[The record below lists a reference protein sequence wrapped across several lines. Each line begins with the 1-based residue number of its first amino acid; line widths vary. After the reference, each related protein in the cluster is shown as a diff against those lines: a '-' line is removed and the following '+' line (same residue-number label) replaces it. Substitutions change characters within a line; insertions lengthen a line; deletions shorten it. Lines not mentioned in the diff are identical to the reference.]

1 MVIEKDMSQS
11 LLEKDSTN
19 TVRRINITDTFSAL
33 HYPNYR
39 LWFFGQMI
47 SLMGTW
53 MQSTAQG
60 FLVFQLTQSPVYLG
74 YVGFASGVPAWLFT
88 LYGGF
93 IADRVQR
100 RTLLIITQTTMM
112 ILAFVLAG
120 LTFSG
125 MVQPWHIIVLAFL
138 LGVANAFDAPARQAF
153 VLEMVPREA
162 LTNAVALNATMFNTG
177 TAFGPAIAGITY
189 AMFGPAWCFM
199 INAISFIAVI
209 AALAMMKL
217 TPSPIDRSQ
226 KSVLQGIR
234 EGYRF
239 VRSDVIVRTLIL
251 YLAAV
256 SLFGMGFATL
266 MPDWAVKILGGDA
279 TTNGLLQSARGIG
292 ALIGALLTAALSRME
307 LRGRLVTWGSFLF
320 PAMLI
325 VFGLIHWL
333 PLSLLVLVIVGISQI
348 IYMNNSNS
356 LVQTETPDLLRG
368 RVLSI
373 YTLAFFGLVP
383 VGSLLVG
390 ALAAAIGEMNTLLLG
405 AALLFLCAVWMRLK
419 VPQIWQST

>member
-1 MVIEKDMSQS
+1 MKQS
-11 LLEKDSTN
+11 TSDAAYSTP
-19 TVRRINITDTFSAL
+19 VRRINFTDTFAAL
-33 HYPNYR
+33 HHPNYR
-39 LWFFGQMI
+39 LWFYGQMV

-60 FLVFQLTQSPVYLG
+60 FLVFQLTNSPVYLG
-74 YVGFASGVPAWLFT
+74 YVGFAAGVPAWIFT
-88 LYGGF
+88 LYGGY
-93 IADRVQR
+93 IADKMSR

-120 LTFSG
+120 LTFLG
-125 MVQPWHIIVLAFL
+125 IVQAWHIIVLAFL

-153 VLEMVPREA
+153 VLEMVPRED

-189 AMFGPAWCFM
+189 AMFGPAWCFL
-199 INAISFIAVI
+199 INGISFIAVI
-209 AALAMMKL
+209 AALVLMKL

-226 KSVLQGIR
+226 KSILQGIR

-239 VRSDVIVRTLIL
+239 AHKDVIVRTLIL

-292 ALIGALLTAALSRME
+292 ALIGALLTAALSRMQF
-307 LRGRLVTWGSFLF
+307 RGRLVTWGSFLF
-320 PAMLI
+320 PIMLI
-325 VFGLIHWL
+325 VFGLVHWL
-333 PLSLLVLVIVGISQI
+333 PLSLLVLIIVGISQI
-348 IYMNNSNS
+348 VYMNNSNS

-390 ALAAAIGEMNTLLLG
+390 ALANMIGEVNTLAFSALILLG
-405 AALLFLCAVWMRLK
+405 FAIWMRLK
-419 VPQIWQST
+419 TPAIWQSP

>member
-1 MVIEKDMSQS
+1 MSPSS
-11 LLEKDSTN
+11 LESPQTISP
-19 TVRRINITDTFSAL
+19 RRINITDTFAAL
-33 HYPNYR
+33 RHPNYR
-39 LWFFGQMI
+39 LWFYGQMI

-60 FLVFQLTQSPVYLG
+60 FLVFELTHSPVYLG

-93 IADRVQR
+93 VADRIQR
-100 RTLLIITQTTMM
+100 RNLLIMTQTSMM
-112 ILAFVLAG
+112 ILAFILAG

-125 MVQPWHIIVLAFL
+125 IVQPWHIIALAFL

-153 VLEMVPREA
+153 VLEMVPRQD

-199 INAISFIAVI
+199 INGISFIAII

-217 TPSPIDRSQ
+217 KPLPLDQSQ
-226 KSVLQGIR
+226 KSVFQGIR

-239 VRSDVIVRTLIL
+239 VRADVTVRTLIL

-256 SLFGMGFATL
+256 SLFGMGFVTL

-292 ALIGALLTAALSRME
+292 ALIGALLTAVLSRME

-320 PAMLI
+320 PLMLI

-333 PLSLLVLVIVGISQI
+333 PLAMLVLVMIGISQI
-348 IYMNNSNS
+348 VYMNNSNS
-356 LVQTETPDLLRG
+356 LMQTETPDHLRG

-373 YTLAFFGLVP
+373 YTLAFFGLMP

-390 ALAAAIGEMNTLLLG
+390 ALAAAIGEVNTLIFGAILLVI
-405 AALLFLCAVWMRLK
+405 CAIWMRLK
-419 VPQIWQST
+419 VPEIWQSA

>member
-1 MVIEKDMSQS
+1 MSPSAIESQQTIS
-11 LLEKDSTN
+11 P
-19 TVRRINITDTFSAL
+19 RRINITDTFAAL
-33 HYPNYR
+33 RYPNYR
-39 LWFFGQMI
+39 LWFYGQMI

-53 MQSTAQG
+53 MQATAQG
-60 FLVFQLTQSPVYLG
+60 FLVFELTRSSVYLG

-93 IADRVQR
+93 IADRIQR
-100 RTLLIITQTTMM
+100 RNLLIMTQTSMM
-112 ILAFVLAG
+112 ILAFILAG
-120 LTFSG
+120 LTFLG
-125 MVQPWHIIVLAFL
+125 IVQPWHIIALSFL
-138 LGVANAFDAPARQAF
+138 LGVTNAFDAPARQAF
-153 VLEMVPREA
+153 VLEMVPRED

-189 AMFGPAWCFM
+189 AMFGPAWCFI
-199 INAISFIAVI
+199 INGVSFIAII

-217 TPSPIDRSQ
+217 NTSPLDQSQ
-226 KSVLQGIR
+226 KSVFQGIR

-239 VRSDVIVRTLIL
+239 VRTDVTVRTLIL

-256 SLFGMGFATL
+256 SLFGMGFVTL

-279 TTNGLLQSARGIG
+279 TTNGLLQSSRGIG
-292 ALIGALLTAALSRME
+292 ALIGALLTAVLSRME

-320 PAMLI
+320 PLTLI

-333 PLSLLVLVIVGISQI
+333 PLSMLVLVIIGISQI
-348 IYMNNSNS
+348 VYMNNSNS
-356 LVQTETPDLLRG
+356 LVQTETPDHLRG

-373 YTLAFFGLVP
+373 YTLAFFGLMP

-390 ALAAAIGEMNTLLLG
+390 ALAAAIGEVNTLILG
-405 AALLFLCAVWMRLK
+405 ALLLLLCAIWMRIK
-419 VPQIWQST
+419 VPEIWQSA

>member
-1 MVIEKDMSQS
+1 MSPSAIESQQTIS
-11 LLEKDSTN
+11 P
-19 TVRRINITDTFSAL
+19 RRINITDTFAAL
-33 HYPNYR
+33 RYPNYR
-39 LWFFGQMI
+39 LWFYGQMI

-53 MQSTAQG
+53 MQATAQG
-60 FLVFQLTQSPVYLG
+60 FLVFELTRSSVYLG

-93 IADRVQR
+93 IADRIQR
-100 RTLLIITQTTMM
+100 RNLLIMTQTSMM
-112 ILAFVLAG
+112 ILAFILAG
-120 LTFSG
+120 LTFLG
-125 MVQPWHIIVLAFL
+125 IVQPWHIIALSFL
-138 LGVANAFDAPARQAF
+138 LGVTNAFDAPARQAF
-153 VLEMVPREA
+153 VLEMVPRED

-189 AMFGPAWCFM
+189 AMFGPAWCFI
-199 INAISFIAVI
+199 INGVSFIAII

-217 TPSPIDRSQ
+217 NTLPLDQSQ
-226 KSVLQGIR
+226 KSVFQGIR

-239 VRSDVIVRTLIL
+239 VRTDVTVRTLIL

-256 SLFGMGFATL
+256 SLFGMGFVTL

-279 TTNGLLQSARGIG
+279 TTNGLLQSSRGIG
-292 ALIGALLTAALSRME
+292 ALIGALLTAVLSRME

-320 PAMLI
+320 PLTLI

-333 PLSLLVLVIVGISQI
+333 PLSMLVLVIIGISQI
-348 IYMNNSNS
+348 VYMNNSNS
-356 LVQTETPDLLRG
+356 LVQTETPDHLRG

-373 YTLAFFGLVP
+373 YTLAFFGLMP

-390 ALAAAIGEMNTLLLG
+390 VLAAAIGEVNTLIFG
-405 AALLFLCAVWMRLK
+405 ALLLFICAIWMRIK
-419 VPQIWQST
+419 VPEIRQSA